1 MKTINTWKR
10 NNDIILKYLLGCIF
24 KTRICNTNYGHSKS
38 HKLNGQNNFELFNW
52 HSKKPT
58 QLRMK
63 CLICHWKLVPKSTSL
78 PLKVLD
84 LDANLLKLWCPK
96 INIPNLVASRF
107 SFGSL
112 GGGEMIILMSWHWEP
127 HNIYIF

>member
-10 NNDIILKYLLGCIF
+10 NNDIILKYSLGYIF

-38 HKLNGQNNFELFNW
+38 HKSNRQNNFKLFNW

-58 QLRMK
+58 QLRME
-63 CLICHWKLVPKSTSL
+63 CLICHWKLVPKSTNL

-96 INIPNLVASRF
+96 IKIHNLVASRF

-112 GGGEMIILMSWHWEP
+112 AGGKMIILMSWHWEP
-127 HNIYIF
+127 HNIL